1 VPPRDIPEDI
11 IFSKQCEDSKN
22 ERASAVEKSGT
33 QPKKQNIAVE
43 ESSRLF
49 SILGK
54 AFMEA

>member
-1 VPPRDIPEDI
+1 VE
-11 IFSKQCEDSKN
+11 STKKN
-22 ERASAVEKSGT
+22 QARASAFEKSGT